1 MAKKEAVPTSVEVKL
16 KERYKKYG
24 CVVTKQRAVYF
35 TDGKATVSPELAEE
49 LKGYVE

>member
-1 MAKKEAVPTSVEVKL
+1 MAAKKEATSVEVKL
-16 KERYKKYG
+16 KDKYKNYG

-35 TDGKATVSPELAEE
+35 ENGKAVVTPEMAEL